1 LYQWIKRSCACAAST
16 AALLALAG
24 CGFQPLYGEG
34 SPAAE
39 MVGRVAVAPLDG
51 EGEAGFALRERLTER
66 LGPATAPTH
75 RLEVDLELESE
86 GVALTQDDLTTRFN
100 VTGVAAFA
108 LVPLAGGPPA
118 VAGEVRSVTG
128 YSAPASR
135 AASAFATLVAEED
148 AEERLARALADQ
160 IAQRLALSAAE
171 WAA

>member
-1 LYQWIKRSCACAAST
+1 MWWCDPVHDARWRRTKRTPAVAIPLARAHFSSLYQWIKRSCACAAST

-100 VTGVAAFA
+100 VT
-108 LVPLAGGPPA
+108 
-118 VAGEVRSVTG
+118 
-128 YSAPASR
+128 
-135 AASAFATLVAEED
+135 
-148 AEERLARALADQ
+148 
-160 IAQRLALSAAE
+160 
-171 WAA
+171 